1 MKIIKRSGQEMTFD
15 SRKIANAV
23 AKANAVVEEKDQL
36 TKEQIQ
42 EIASNVQETC
52 SHVSRALGVEEIQE
66 LVEDQIMHHGA
77 YEVAK
82 KYVTYR

>member
-42 EIASNVQETC
+42 EIASNVDRKST
-52 SHVSRALGVEEIQE
+52 V
-66 LVEDQIMHHGA
+66 
-77 YEVAK
+77 
-82 KYVTYR
+82 